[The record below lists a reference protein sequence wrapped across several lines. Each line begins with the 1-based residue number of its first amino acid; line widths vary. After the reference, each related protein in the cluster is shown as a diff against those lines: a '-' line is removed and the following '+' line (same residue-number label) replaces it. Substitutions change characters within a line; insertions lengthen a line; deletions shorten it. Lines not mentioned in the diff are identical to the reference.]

1 MYISIIIP
9 TYNEESNISNLVSY
23 LNSLKSDYKFE
34 IIVSDGGSADNTLQ
48 MAIESGAAAISSP
61 IKGRSGQMN
70 YGTKHA
76 RGDIFYFVHADS
88 MPALTALT
96 DIHHSIKNGQNCGSF
111 RFRFDSNKFLF
122 KINSFFNRFNYL
134 YFRGGDQ
141 SIFITREFFDR
152 IGGFDEQYLIMEDY
166 EFLDR
171 IMRNGKFR
179 LVPKY
184 TIGSA
189 RKYDQN
195 TWLSVQLANLK
206 VIRMFRKGASQKDM
220 LDTYKKMLRYRK
232 NAF

>member
-1 MYISIIIP
+1 MDISIIIP
-9 TYNEESNISNLVSY
+9 TFNEEKNISNLVPY
-23 LNSLKSDYKFE
+23 LQTLKSDCKCE
-34 IIVSDGGSADNTLQ
+34 IIVTDGGSNDKTMQ
-48 MAIESGAAAISSP
+48 MAIECGATAISST
-61 IKGRSGQMN
+61 IKGRAGQMN
-70 YGTKHA
+70 YGAQHA
-76 RGDIFYFVHADS
+76 KGNILYFVHADTR
-88 MPALTALT
+88 PAPTALS
-96 DIHHSIKNGQNCGSF
+96 DIYKSIKTGYNCGSF
-111 RFRFDSNKFLF
+111 RFRFDSNKFLL
-122 KINSFFNRFNYL
+122 KVNSFFNRFNYI

-166 EFLDR
+166 EFLAK
-171 IMRNGKFR
+171 IMKNKKFR

-206 VIRMFRKGASQKDM
+206 VIRMFKRGASQRDM